1 MNNKD
6 LANLIFPNINKTIM
20 DYENIYP
27 KRNLPEGS
35 IVTRYAPSPTGFIH
49 IGALLASFI
58 ASSFSKQ
65 TNGVVILRIEDTD
78 TKRTMD
84 NGIEIIINGLREYG
98 VIFDEGP
105 ISENEEIGSYGPYI
119 QSNRKEIYHAFVKY
133 LLEEGKAYPC
143 FCSEEEL
150 ETTRNMQTQAR
161 ERIGYYGKWAK
172 CRNNSIEESYNRIK
186 NNEPFVIR
194 FKSPGDF
201 NKIITYTDVI
211 KGNIEMPENDLDIVI
226 MKSDGLPTYH
236 FAHLVDDHLM
246 RTTHVI
252 RADEWVPSVP
262 IHIQLFEA
270 FHFEKPYFCHI
281 SPLLKNDEG
290 SIRKLSKRKDP
301 ECAMSFYHE
310 LGVPNESV
318 LLYLATIANS
328 DFEEWYLK
336 NKDKNISDFTFT
348 FDKIGKSGALFDI
361 EKLKNI
367 SKEFIS
373 TLKANDLYDRVSD
386 YLLKYDN
393 EFYQIFTKDKDYSIK
408 ILNIQREVEKPR
420 KDLTHYGGVKNE
432 YIYMYDELYDKLEK
446 HYIYPYI
453 TDNEEVKCI
462 LKVYID
468 KYYDQNDNQEDWF
481 NKIKDLSQEFGYA
494 REVKDFKNNQ
504 SMYKGHV
511 GDVST
516 ILRIAL
522 TSRDKTIDLYSIMQ
536 LLGKNRIE
544 DRYNK
549 IIDE

>member
-270 FHFEKPYFCHI
+270 FNFEKPYFCHI

-336 NKDKNISDFTFT
+336 NKDKNISNFTFT

-367 SKEFIS
+367 SKE
-373 TLKANDLYDRVSD
+373 
-386 YLLKYDN
+386 
-393 EFYQIFTKDKDYSIK
+393 
-408 ILNIQREVEKPR
+408 
-420 KDLTHYGGVKNE
+420 
-432 YIYMYDELYDKLEK
+432 
-446 HYIYPYI
+446 
-453 TDNEEVKCI
+453 
-462 LKVYID
+462 
-468 KYYDQNDNQEDWF
+468 
-481 NKIKDLSQEFGYA
+481 
-494 REVKDFKNNQ
+494 
-504 SMYKGHV
+504 
-511 GDVST
+511 
-516 ILRIAL
+516 
-522 TSRDKTIDLYSIMQ
+522 
-536 LLGKNRIE
+536 
-544 DRYNK
+544 
-549 IIDE
+549 

>member
-1 MNNKD
+1 
-6 LANLIFPNINKTIM
+6 
-20 DYENIYP
+20 
-27 KRNLPEGS
+27 
-35 IVTRYAPSPTGFIH
+35 PSPTGFIH

-201 NKIITYTDVI
+201 NKIMTYTDVI

-270 FHFEKPYFCHI
+270 FNFEKPYFCHI

-373 TLKANDLYDRVSD
+373 TLKANDLYDRVAD

-453 TDNEEVKCI
+453 TDKEEVKCI